1 MNGLRSWLQ
10 PLLFMKHALPHL
22 VKICMILMTAEFSCF
37 FGCFPFAVC
46 GPKLQW
52 TKWSHIAWKPASKT
66 AGAGPDWK
74 SQISP
79 GSQNLRASEVSY
91 LTESGRSRTILDV
104 KSTIHRSGI
113 SFKGYDS
120 LLPVDQKVTD
130 SVNRSEIDAS
140 LKRMTLPNLVQ
151 LLSVVTPGGVC

>member
-1 MNGLRSWLQ
+1 MKGLRSWLQ
-10 PLLFMKHALPHL
+10 LLLFMKHALPHL
-22 VKICMILMTAEFSCF
+22 IKICIILMTAEFSCI

-52 TKWSHIAWKPASKT
+52 TEWSHIAWKSASKT

-79 GSQNLRASEVSY
+79 GSQNPRASEVSY
-91 LTESGRSRTILDV
+91 ITEWGRSRTILDV
-104 KSTIHRSGI
+104 KTTIHRNGM
-113 SFKGYDS
+113 SFKKYGF

-130 SVNRSEIDAS
+130 SADRSEVDAS
-140 LKRMTLPNLVQ
+140 LKKMTLPILVQ
-151 LLSVVTPGGVC
+151 LISAVTPGGVC